1 MSFFDT
7 SAIAPIDQAQLPA
20 SVRNGDQTAKNAYQ
34 AGLAFEQILVNELTT
49 ELAATSSSSDGS
61 DGSDGSDSAS
71 GLLGTSDPASS
82 MYSQLLPTA
91 LTSAVMGSG
100 GTGMALQLASAI
112 DPALTANAA
121 NAANAASAQVP
132 VSGGAAVSPVSGGA
146 SVSASA
152 PTSSAA
158 TTATG
163 GVAPSPTSSTAP
175 TTSASTGSADS
186 AEGAEA
192 EDGA

>member
-7 SAIAPIDQAQLPA
+7 SAITPIDQAQVPE
-20 SVRNGDQTAKNAYQ
+20 SVRNGDQAAKNAYQ

-49 ELAATSSSSDGS
+49 ELAATASSSDGS
-61 DGSDGSDSAS
+61 DGSDGTDSAS
-71 GLLGTSDPASS
+71 GLMGSSDPASS

-112 DPALTANAA
+112 DPGLGANV
-121 NAANAASAQVP
+121 ASAQTP
-132 VSGGAAVSPVSGGA
+132 VSGGAAVS
-146 SVSASA
+146 ASA
-152 PTSSAA
+152 PTSSVA
-158 TTATG
+158 TTTTG
-163 GVAPSPTSSTAP
+163 GVAPSAAAGEGSEGLQESEST
-175 TTSASTGSADS
+175 
-186 AEGAEA
+186 

>member
-121 NAANAASAQVP
+121 NAASAQVP